1 LTQINMLFSEYP
13 WLVVLS
19 FIIVCVLMSA
29 LIRAMLRRH
38 ARLRLQG
45 NY

>member
-1 LTQINMLFSEYP
+1 
-13 WLVVLS
+13 V
-19 FIIVCVLMSA
+19 IVAVIFCFLMA
-29 LIRAMLRRH
+29 TLIRAMLRRS